1 MISQK
6 SLHQKKM
13 YLILLLLAVVS
24 GQKYLITK
32 AVYNGTVS
40 YSAFQKTCLKEYPG
54 SQPCTSDNLLEGFWT
69 FAAKLRPTV
78 WLFDAQT
85 NCLGYSSDSLEVD
98 GTCLI
103 SGLYYVSTCSCNMYL
118 PLLCHNQ

>member
-1 MISQK
+1 
-6 SLHQKKM
+6 M
-13 YLILLLLAVVS
+13 YLILLLLAVAS
-24 GQKYLITK
+24 CQKYSVTK

-54 SQPCTSDNLLEGFWT
+54 SQPCTSDDLLKGFWKYPV
-69 FAAKLRPTV
+69 ATV
-78 WLFDAQT
+78 WLFNANT
-85 NCLGYSSDSLEVD
+85 NCLGYTSDSTEVD

-118 PLLCHNQ
+118 PLLCYSP